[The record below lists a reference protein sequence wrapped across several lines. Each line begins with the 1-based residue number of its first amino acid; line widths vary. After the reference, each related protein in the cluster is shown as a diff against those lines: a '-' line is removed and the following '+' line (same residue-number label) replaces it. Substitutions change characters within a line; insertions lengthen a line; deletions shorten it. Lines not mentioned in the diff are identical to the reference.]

1 MADESTTQSSAAAPA
16 ANDTPSSG
24 GLAERLTTATAG
36 SPEPSSAAAI
46 PSTPDGAAAPAQ
58 SSAPP
63 SGTEWQGVRD
73 YAKAQGVDLPFEDD
87 SAALQALIRSHQE
100 GQQRNYYTDL
110 GRQVAPQAQAIA
122 EYLRQRQAQQA
133 QPQAPPPWQGPEFQK
148 DWLQLVE
155 RDENTGRLR
164 SKAGYDPAIAE
175 KVEAYAQWREKFLDQ
190 PEQVI
195 APLIE
200 QRAQQLIEAK
210 FTEYNERQTADQI
223 VAANAGWMFAADAQ
237 GRPVYTPQGQRQLT
251 AEGVGYAR
259 AADTLWRGG
268 LRDVRQIDALARAQV
283 ENVILRQR
291 LLATAPA
298 ASNGATTLAATTDL
312 GGGLTRPSA
321 AKPVENGS
329 QKGMSL
335 AQRLM
340 VNLDRAGA
348 PENLTLH

>member
-1 MADESTTQSSAAAPA
+1 MADETIATPSAPAPSTEPAAPQ
-16 ANDTPSSG
+16 G
-24 GLAERLTTATAG
+24 GLAERLTTATAATPEPTPATVAAVEG
-36 SPEPSSAAAI
+36 SPVLGSTAASPAAA
-46 PSTPDGAAAPAQ
+46 
-58 SSAPP
+58 
-63 SGTEWQGVRD
+63 TEWQGVRD
-73 YAKAQGVDLPFEDD
+73 YAKANGVDLPFEDD
-87 SAALQALIRSHQE
+87 AAALQALIRSHQ
-100 GQQRNYYTDL
+100 QANQRDYYADL
-110 GRQVAPQAQAIA
+110 GRQVAPQATQIA
-122 EYLRQRQAQQA
+122 EFLRQRKQQA
-133 QPQAPPPWQGPEFQK
+133 VQPQAPPPWQGPEFQK

-164 SKAGYDPAIAE
+164 SKPGYDPTIAE

-210 FTEYNERQTADQI
+210 FAEYNERQTADQI
-223 VAANAGWMFAADAQ
+223 VAANASWMFAADAQ
-237 GRPVYTPQGQRQLT
+237 GRPVFTAQGQRQLT

-268 LRDVRQIDALARAQV
+268 LRDVRQIDQLARATV
-283 ENVILRQR
+283 ENVILRQK
-291 LLATAPA
+291 LLALAPA
-298 ASNGATTLAATTDL
+298 ASNGATTLAATADL
-312 GGGLTRPSA
+312 GGDLTRPSA
-321 AKPVENGS
+321 ARPVENGS

-348 PENLTLH
+348 PENLTFG